1 MVGTPSKLPDTQFFV
16 GPDGG
21 LSLLRRN
28 AGGTLQV
35 SNDGGS
41 TFVDAAGGGGANPF
55 SAPLA
60 FIAAKVSTLTVP
72 VFIDEM
78 NAVNPNWTFAASGT
92 ATFLGQNTPGG
103 VCRITAGTSAT
114 LATARN
120 IGAVVGAVGGD
131 FVANVKT
138 DPFALYV
145 RAKAV
150 LNPGGSDVRVC
161 NIADEANYNMGLGL
175 VGSANWQLRLGA
187 GNTDLGAPAGLLW
200 HDLLIISDG
209 TNLFTYVDYVL
220 LNTTLLSGLSAAF
233 AHSGHI
239 NLLCGTTNCAFDVD
253 KVLVVTAAAA

>member
-1 MVGTPSKLPDTQFFV
+1 MSTYSYPSQSATAN
-16 GPDGG
+16 
-21 LSLLRRN
+21 N
-28 AGGTLQV
+28 A
-35 SNDGGS
+35 
-41 TFVDAAGGGGANPF
+41 F

-60 FIAAKVSTLTVP
+60 FIAAAVPALTNV
-72 VFIDEM
+72 VFVDEM

-92 ATFLGQNTPGG
+92 ATFLGQNVPGG
-103 VCRITAGTSAT
+103 VCRITSGASAT

-120 IGAVVGAVGGD
+120 VGAVVGAVGGD
-131 FVANVKT
+131 FVSNVKT

-161 NIADEANYNMGLGL
+161 NIADEANYNLGIGL
-175 VGSANWQLRLGA
+175 VGSSNWQLRIGA
-187 GNTDLGAPAGLLW
+187 ANTDLGAPAGTTLF

-209 TNLFTYVDYVL
+209 TNLYTYVDYVL